1 MATVKV
7 GMKVEVTG
15 KGLIGTVAYVGAT
28 QFATGK
34 WIGVVLD
41 EKKGKNDGTVQGK
54 AYFSCE
60 DGYGIF
66 VRQSQI
72 IVLDSNTSTPQQP
85 GNTGIPKPGI
95 PTLRK
100 EKFGSRGSLE
110 NVAAESKSSPP
121 TSKIQS
127 PKTSTVSQPTPR
139 GTSLPEPKVTG
150 RTSLPTA
157 STPPIE
163 TKPAVHAERKPSG
176 PSVSADE
183 FLELQKKVLDKD
195 KVIVDL
201 EGKLETLKA
210 KRLEDK
216 HKMKDLEKARMQLQ
230 QMIEYKSKW
239 QEAQRDLQ
247 NQLTAAK
254 KELKEVLQS
263 KDSEDLTELQEAVEM
278 ATLDKEMAEERL
290 EGMMQENEQLKER
303 VEELTLDLEILRSEI
318 SEGGVEGAAANAQV
332 KQLEQQNTRLKEAI
346 VRFKEIQMSDKQQL
360 QSLQKQ
366 VKDLHSANTSLQADK
381 DKLMEEAEQLESTLA
396 ELKEQVDTALGA
408 EEMVETLTDKNLEL
422 EEELKTLRDTVSDL
436 EALRDLN
443 EELEETHLQTE
454 QDLREE
460 LDMTSN
466 KVREAER
473 KYEQAQDSIGDL
485 QQTIEKFRDLVA
497 KLQESN
503 REIQEKQE
511 DSEKRLIDLPPTPD
525 IMDFKVKSAE
535 IKSLAKSV
543 DNEMRK
549 FQVQQAN
556 EHIKMLNSFLP
567 DAFLRRGGD
576 NDSILLLLLIPRLD
590 FKTELLIDQLRQ
602 KYELADCL
610 DDVRLITGHKA
621 EGLSF
626 SSMVMYNLATLQA
639 VVRHFRRAV
648 SKCDPALFNKLVG
661 IYPELAAHEKAV
673 DKLIDLLKAD
683 QLDDTVGMEPLEKA
697 IHYYSTMARF
707 HLGNDPIS
715 CTEFLNDQLNV
726 LNVAADGMTVEVE
739 RLKGYASGNCDNG
752 STFMQLVSDMEL
764 RNVEVRQLCK
774 KIKRRMPQDDK
785 SILSFAEKVQV
796 SLVECVQ
803 QQGLLLKFCQD
814 LVSVAA
820 QKAATLPDN
829 EHLLSGQLEEM
840 AMDVAVLV
848 YEKEDVSAYKACSET
863 FHEVMSFLAGFAIK
877 MQEGEY
883 DAQPPEQDT
892 KVQPPYLE
900 RSKAFKSELFDTAGV
915 EEKLLQKESNVREI
929 KKTLKLKSEEV
940 SQANIRIGLLEKRL
954 ENASKEADARVEAAN
969 KKMEQA
975 MEELQ
980 KKKKEYE
987 DTMDELQADIDTL
1000 EKEKEDMKKRLDAY
1014 SKRTLLADLA
1024 RHTSASSGIAA
1035 VVAGGGNPLKGGSP
1049 LRAAGAGQQPVQ
1061 VVIKDSP
1068 IILAQVES
1076 LKIALR
1082 HLKNENIRLKSHRLK
1097 SKLSELPEI
1106 FVPPTIGPRHE
1117 ALEQQNDSPDTKET
1131 LTLAT
1136 VTKET
1141 NSLLE
1146 KLQRMSVTQK
1156 VVDISGRKPGT
1167 IPVLHPPPPHLCFF
1181 PVAVY
1186 HIQ

>member
-1 MATVKV
+1 
-7 GMKVEVTG
+7 G

-54 AYFSCE
+54 EYFSCE

-100 EKFGSRGSLE
+100 EK
-110 NVAAESKSSPP
+110 VSSPP
-121 TSKIQS
+121 TSRIQS

-163 TKPAVHAERKPSG
+163 TKPAVHAERKPS
-176 PSVSADE
+176 
-183 FLELQKKVLDKD
+183 
-195 KVIVDL
+195 VIVDL

-216 HKMKDLEKARMQLQ
+216 HKMKDLEKARMQLE

-381 DKLMEEAEQLESTLA
+381 DQLMEEAEQLESTLA

-422 EEELKTLRDTVSDL
+422 EEEVQTLRDTVSDL

-892 KVQPPYLE
+892 KPPYLE

-1035 VVAGGGNPLKGGSP
+1035 VVAGNPLKGGSP

-1136 VTKET
+1136 
-1141 NSLLE
+1141 

-1156 VVDISGRKPGT
+1156 VVDISGRKPGK
-1167 IPVLHPPPPHLCFF
+1167 IIF
-1181 PVAVY
+1181 
-1186 HIQ
+1186 